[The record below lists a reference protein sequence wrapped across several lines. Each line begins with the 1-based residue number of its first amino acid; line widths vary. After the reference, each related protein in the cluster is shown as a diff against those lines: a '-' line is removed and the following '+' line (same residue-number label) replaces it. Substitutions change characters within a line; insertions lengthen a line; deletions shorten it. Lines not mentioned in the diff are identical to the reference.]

1 MPGAYTQRDW
11 ENTLV
16 LERQGENICVPELLK
31 KIKLMGR
38 GDGVGEGRRS
48 GGWCCRRA
56 CMFEADGKCTHNWRC
71 ESIVIDFTTDAE

>member
-11 ENTLV
+11 ENSLV

-31 KIKLMGR
+31 KIKLMG
-38 GDGVGEGRRS
+38 EGRGWGRQEERE
-48 GGWCCRRA
+48 WCCRRV

-71 ESIVIDFTTDAE
+71 KSIVIDFPTDAE

>member
-38 GDGVGEGRRS
+38 GDGVGEVGAA
-48 GGWCCRRA
+48 GGGAVEGRA
-56 CMFEADGKCTHNWRC
+56 CLKQMENVPITGDV
-71 ESIVIDFTTDAE
+71 SQL